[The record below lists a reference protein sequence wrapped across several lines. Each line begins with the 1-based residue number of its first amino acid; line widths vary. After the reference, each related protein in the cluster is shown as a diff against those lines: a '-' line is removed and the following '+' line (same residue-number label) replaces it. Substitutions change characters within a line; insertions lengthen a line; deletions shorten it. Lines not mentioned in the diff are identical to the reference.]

1 MSGKIFYRERQKMT
15 DGAKQPRY
23 IIVAIAGTDLKVYGK
38 HMRMSEL
45 KAIAEGIGAEMVALP
60 RGPKHDVD
68 EDDE

>member
-23 IIVAIAGTDLKVYGK
+23 VIVAIAGADLKVNGK
-38 HMRMSEL
+38 HLRMSEL

-60 RGPKHDVD
+60 RGPKHGVD
-68 EDDE
+68 ED